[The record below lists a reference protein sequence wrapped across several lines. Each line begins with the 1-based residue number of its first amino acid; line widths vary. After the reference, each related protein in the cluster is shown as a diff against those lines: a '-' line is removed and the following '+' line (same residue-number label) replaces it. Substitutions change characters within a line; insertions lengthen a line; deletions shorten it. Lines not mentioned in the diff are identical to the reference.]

1 MSNAACFNRFTMIFS
16 KKDREIELH
25 AGRKRTLRGGKMT
38 KLKRTLL
45 IMLIVISCVGCDQAT
60 KSIVKSFLPHS
71 LMLSYFGD
79 TVRIQYTENNGAFLS
94 LGSSLPQMWRGLIF
108 IGGVSIFL
116 ILALCYLLLASRIN
130 AEAVIAF
137 SLVLGGGFSNLL
149 DRIAYNGN
157 VVDFM
162 NLGIGSLRTGVF
174 NAADVAIMAGML
186 LLVFS
191 SMRKQNL
198 PSSGKV
204 LDPDATGQGDR

>member
-1 MSNAACFNRFTMIFS
+1 
-16 KKDREIELH
+16 
-25 AGRKRTLRGGKMT
+25 MT

-45 IMLIVISCVGCDQAT
+45 ILLIVVSCVGCDQAT

-79 TVRIQYTENNGAFLS
+79 TVRIQYAENNGAFLS
-94 LGSSLPQMWRGLIF
+94 LGSSLPQKWRGLIF
-108 IGGVSIFL
+108 ICGVAVFL

-130 AEAVIAF
+130 ALAVIAF
-137 SLVLGGGFSNLL
+137 SLVLGGGLSNLL

-186 LLVFS
+186 LLVFG
-191 SMRKQNL
+191 SMRQKNL
-198 PSSGKV
+198 PSSEKAP
-204 LDPDATGQGDR
+204 DPDAPEQGAG

>member
-1 MSNAACFNRFTMIFS
+1 
-16 KKDREIELH
+16 
-25 AGRKRTLRGGKMT
+25 MT

-45 IMLIVISCVGCDQAT
+45 ILLIVVSCVGCDQAT

-94 LGSSLPQMWRGLIF
+94 LGSSLPEKWRGLIF
-108 IGGVSIFL
+108 IGGVSVFL
-116 ILALCYLLLASRIN
+116 ILALCYLLLASKIN
-130 AEAVIAF
+130 ALAVIAF

-162 NLGIGSLRTGVF
+162 NLGIGSLRTGIF
-174 NAADVAIMAGML
+174 NAADVAIMVGML
-186 LLVFS
+186 LLVFG
-191 SMRKQNL
+191 SMRQKN
-198 PSSGKV
+198 PSATEKAP
-204 LDPDATGQGDR
+204 DPDAPEQGAG